1 VTTRTKSKLMQ
12 SASMALFIVAP
23 LGVAHAQ
30 SVTIG
35 TAVTI
40 TADAA
45 KATDQSNTAAVDGT
59 STNSTTSLVVI
70 GATTNGSLTL
80 DANSSGAVARGNIAS
95 TSLLDADSAANATS
109 AALGGLQS
117 NTDDITA
124 TSTGARATLETQALT
139 GSSASLL
146 NQTETT
152 TAGANSLTQSL
163 MLSSTTLGL
172 GTGSAATTTS
182 PVNAFGSALVA
193 GRQSNTAA
201 TEASSTNSSIALY
214 TGVNNNSSAALT
226 NSTDAATATG
236 NSLTQSLMLTGTTA
250 GSGVTVANATT
261 TATAL
266 VAEGVAAVT
275 SRQESTGSTT
285 TASNSGITIMSAG
298 TQTASSLELAGNRN
312 TASATGSTASNGLT
326 LSATTVAPG
335 AVIGALQDS
344 NAASNVLA
352 NNALTVVMSG
362 DTLNASS
369 ATVAENSVQSQAV
382 SGRTTNTLAVDATTV
397 TLAAGGATL
406 TGASLGATTGT
417 VNAGFATLNQQS
429 IANDATA
436 NVDPDFAS
444 GPIVQLL
451 LGGNV
456 QNGSVVANEANSVTA
471 SAQGAVTNNS
481 TTLAVGGA
489 LTSGAASTAGIGNAA
504 AVANLQSVASTSD
517 VIATVDGGSSSI
529 INTNLLAGV
538 DASSVS
544 TSSNLVQATAE
555 ATNATNRL
563 SASGTTITVAA
574 GATAVPSS
582 SVGSSATVDAAFAVA
597 NSQST
602 GSGAVTA
609 RLGAALTP
617 ATVSTVVSSDVDAS
631 TIVSNSNQLDAFASA
646 NKSANSL
653 TLAGTTVA
661 TDAGVVNLQQSGADT
676 SASIIGNVLIE
687 TGADIR
693 DSSASVN
700 GNLARGSA
708 IGNSSTNGLS
718 VAATTLNGGGTDVQ
732 ASGSAATQT
741 ANSDFSLAN
750 VQIVTAGTSPALSG
764 STATVTSMFGIDQ
777 AFDNE
782 LSGSRL
788 SVSSNTQFAEALGST
803 ATNRLS
809 LSAIGAG
816 GATDPTAALVSSQD
830 GDTVVDAESTMTVFG
845 NAAMEDSSLA
855 LNSNSNTALG
865 VLNNAI
871 NSVNVAATTLN
882 AATATR
888 AMGST
893 TGVGLSTADYVLNS
907 LQNAEGSVDSMA
919 TSTVINLEKGN
930 GTSAY
935 AADTTSDGTI
945 GSAVSIANNSN
956 TAEASANR
964 VSNQLTVAATDIGA
978 TAALYNAQ
986 TNDADTTSVASSVV
1000 GFLMKTE
1007 TTSSNNAVDGSRVTM
1022 NGNSTTALARG
1033 NSASNVL
1040 NYAVAA
1046 NYSASTDP
1054 GVVTASTAVTATAS
1068 VLNSQTNTADVSAT
1082 TTGSTFTAVLN
1093 DSSTNAASLYAA
1105 NNSSVTMA
1113 NNAVQ
1118 SVAYGNVASNALNMV
1133 SFGAGVPSSALS
1145 SNQSNTGAV
1154 EAITT
1159 GTTFGVTQY
1168 GAASGSA
1175 LRVTGNS
1182 AVAQAMGNNSIN
1194 TIGGGQ

>member
-1 VTTRTKSKLMQ
+1 
-12 SASMALFIVAP
+12 MALFIIAP

-45 KATDQSNTAAVDGT
+45 KATDQSNTGAVDGT

-285 TASNSGITIMSAG
+285 TASNSGATIMSAG

-352 NNALTVVMSG
+352 NNALTVAMSG

-369 ATVAENSVQSQAV
+369 ATVAENSVQAQAV

-444 GPIVQLL
+444 APIVQLYM
-451 LGGNV
+451 GGNV
-456 QNGSVVANEANSVTA
+456 QTGSVVANEANSVTA

-504 AVANLQSVASTSD
+504 AVASLQSVASTSD

-529 INTNLLAGV
+529 INTSLAIGV

-617 ATVSTVVSSDVDAS
+617 ATVSTVVTADVDAS

-687 TGADIR
+687 TGADIT

-718 VAATTLNGGGTDVQ
+718 VAATTLNGGGTDAQ
-732 ASGSAATQT
+732 ATGSAATQT

-750 VQIVTAGTSPALSG
+750 VQIVTSDRTVGSVNLSG

-803 ATNRLS
+803 ATNRLL
-809 LSAIGAG
+809 LSAVGAG
-816 GATDPTAALVSSQD
+816 GGIDPTATLFSSQD

-845 NAAMEDSSLA
+845 NAAMVDSSLA

-882 AATATR
+882 AATAAR
-888 AMGST
+888 AVGST
-893 TGVGLSTADYVLNS
+893 NSAGLSTADYVLNS
-907 LQNAEGSVDSMA
+907 LQNAEGSVDSSA

-935 AADTTSDGTI
+935 AADTKSDGTI

-1000 GFLMKTE
+1000 GFLMTTE
-1007 TTSSNNAVDGSRVTM
+1007 TTSLNNAVDGSRVTM